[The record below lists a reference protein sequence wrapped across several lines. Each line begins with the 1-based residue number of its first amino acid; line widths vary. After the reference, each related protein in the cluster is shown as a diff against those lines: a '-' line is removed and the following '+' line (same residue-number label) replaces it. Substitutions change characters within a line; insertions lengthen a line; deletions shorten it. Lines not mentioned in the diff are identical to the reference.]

1 MNLFCLGLLDS
12 MHIGYHTPNL
22 FQVHRLKHFSCR
34 SSFLKKICFCSENGR
49 EKVLQAYLIAYF
61 PRGLSGFHAKKN
73 VVKVNENHILSAC
86 E

>member
-1 MNLFCLGLLDS
+1 
-12 MHIGYHTPNL
+12 
-22 FQVHRLKHFSCR
+22 
-34 SSFLKKICFCSENGR
+34 LKKICFCSENGR